1 MNPGPPDQSV
11 STSESSGVGR
21 GRGHETPDCPGAR
34 AGRTRGGARS
44 GAAPAP
50 AESEPRGGGGLLAAP
65 APPSPPP
72 PPLPPAPRSARMARA
87 APGNGGARERPGRRR
102 RVPASRLPI
111 PGTAHRVASQ
121 FQVRIA
127 AAGAPPFGLAWS
139 LGIPAGGG
147 EIRGRLHFPVEPPT
161 PATQVGPGC
170 DHRVIYPPPHL
181 PSPFQVLGR
190 DAWMDLGQR
199 PGRSPFPS
207 TLALRMGLG
216 FG

>member
-1 MNPGPPDQSV
+1 MDPGPPDQSV

-147 EIRGRLHFPVEPPT
+147 GRSEDGFTSRSSHQPLQPRLVQVVTTALSTLLRIFLHRSKSWGGMLGWIWGRDLGGRLSP
-161 PATQVGPGC
+161 
-170 DHRVIYPPPHL
+170 L
-181 PSPFQVLGR
+181 PWS
-190 DAWMDLGQR
+190 
-199 PGRSPFPS
+199 
-207 TLALRMGLG
+207 
-216 FG
+216 